1 MALSS
6 RILGNET
13 GILKNPTSTK
23 TDQGEQKKEG
33 LGIAFLIMTSG
44 KKMCGIEEELLAA

>member
-13 GILKNPTSTK
+13 GILNNPTSTK
-23 TDQGEQKKEG
+23 TDQGEQEKEG
-33 LGIAFLIMTSG
+33 LGITFCLS
-44 KKMCGIEEELLAA
+44 